1 MTDILKYL
9 WKQAFGDAGFS
20 KDKMNQAAEDS
31 YYIKNRHIANFVKIR
46 RYGNGATHETAWDA
60 GMSGIIE
67 IKDKHEPLVDALL
80 AEKSAKA
87 STLLQKYFGG
97 NGGSDRD

>member
-1 MTDILKYL
+1 MMTDILKYL

-67 IKDKHEPLVDALL
+67 IKDKHERLVDAPL
-80 AEKSAKA
+80 AGEKR
-87 STLLQKYFGG
+87 Q
-97 NGGSDRD
+97 N